1 MTHTTSRNHPIQPIQ
16 RSLCWLAAALVSAM
30 TCFGSPGVMAQNAAP
45 AKPQAQ
51 NAAPP
56 KLVVILVVDQMRVDY
71 LTWYAA
77 NYSAGLA
84 RLIREGAWF
93 TEAAYPY
100 LNTITCA
107 GHSTIGTGSFP
118 YRHGMILNNWYD
130 PKTGKSPYCTDDG
143 TETEISYNGLSS
155 VHGDSAK
162 LLMQPAIGEQ
172 IMKKGGRSVAL
183 SFKPRSAITLTGHK
197 STAVLWFDERGGW
210 TTSTAFT
217 KAPVPFL
224 KTFIDANPI
233 GADYDKIWDR
243 SMPLSSYQG
252 PDDGKG
258 EGKVSGWTN
267 VFPHPLAVPD
277 GKLDNAFYARWQRS
291 PFADEYLARMAA
303 AAIDSLELGRGP
315 STDFLGVS
323 FSSVD
328 AVGHVYG
335 PRSHEIQDLLYR
347 LDRTIGELLDHLD
360 ARVGKG
366 NYVLALSA
374 DHGVSEIPEQI
385 SGGRVSSKAVGSAL
399 EKVLEGA
406 LGPGP
411 HVLSSVYTNIYVDE
425 PARRLLEKDKKLRAG
440 ALAAL
445 CSVEGVKYAYW
456 SQDLASKSARESSD
470 ATLRAAALSHYPG
483 RSGDI
488 TIAPQEK
495 WIMSTAVT
503 THGTQYAYDQRVPVI
518 VFGNSV
524 RPGKYADAASP
535 ADIVPTLAAVAKVP
549 IAKTDGRV
557 LTSGVQVK

>member
-1 MTHTTSRNHPIQPIQ
+1 MTTTHLRHRLAR
-16 RSLCWLAAALVSAM
+16 RSLAWTAAFLFAAM
-30 TCFGSPGVMAQNAAP
+30 TCFGTPGVVAQTAPP
-45 AKPQAQ
+45 AKPEAQ
-51 NAAPP
+51 GSAPP

-84 RLIREGAWF
+84 RLVRDGAWF
-93 TEAAYPY
+93 SEAAYPY

-118 YRHGMILNNWYD
+118 YRHGMILNNWFD
-130 PKTGKSPYCTDDG
+130 PKTGKSPYCTDDA

-172 IMKKGGRSVAL
+172 IMKTGGRSVAL

-197 STAVLWFDERGGW
+197 STAVVWFDERGGW

-224 KTFIDANPI
+224 KEFIDANPI
-233 GADYDKIWDR
+233 TADYDKVWDR

-252 PDDGKG
+252 VDDGKG
-258 EGKVSGWTN
+258 EGKVSGWSN

-277 GKLDNAFYARWQRS
+277 GKVDAAFYARWQRT
-291 PFADEYLARMAA
+291 PFADEYLGRMAA
-303 AAIDSLELGRGP
+303 AAIDSLELGKGEA
-315 STDFLGVS
+315 TDFLGVS

-347 LDRTIGELLDHLD
+347 LDRTIGVLLDHLD
-360 ARVGKG
+360 AKVGRG
-366 NYVLALSA
+366 NYVLGLSA
-374 DHGVSEIPEQI
+374 DHGVSEIPDQI
-385 SGGRVSSKAVGSAL
+385 AGGRVSSKAVGSAL

-406 LGPGP
+406 LGAGP

-425 PARRLLEKDKKLRAG
+425 PSRKLLAKDKKLRAA

-456 SQDLASKSARESSD
+456 TADLTSKGARESAD
-470 ATLRAAALSHYPG
+470 ATLRAAALSTYPG

-488 TIAPQEK
+488 TIAPDEK

-518 VFGNSV
+518 IFGNSV
-524 RPGKYADAASP
+524 RPGKYPDPSSP
-535 ADIVPTLAAVAKVP
+535 ADVTPTLAAIARIP
-549 IAKTDGRV
+549 IGKTDGRV
-557 LTSGVQVK
+557 LKSAVQVK